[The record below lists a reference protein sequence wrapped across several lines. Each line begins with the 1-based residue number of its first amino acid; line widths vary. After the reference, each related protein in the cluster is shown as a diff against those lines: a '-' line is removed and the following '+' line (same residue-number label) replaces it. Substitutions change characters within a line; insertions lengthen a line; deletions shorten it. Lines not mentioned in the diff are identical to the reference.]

1 MVDVIFNYDL
11 LLSKIDEK
19 YDGSTLGIKIN
30 KFCKDV
36 KMKIYRFRKITE
48 GSRYY
53 FQADEIFRMK
63 EVLNIKDTDLYFLN
77 RKI

>member
-19 YDGSTLGIKIN
+19 YEGSTLAIKIT
-30 KFCKDV
+30 KFCKDI

-48 GSRYY
+48 GSKYY
-53 FQADEIFRMK
+53 FQADEILKMK
-63 EVLNIKDTDLYFLN
+63 EVLNITDTDLYFLN